1 MLEPQQQMPECNLE
15 SLWAQR
21 GTLTLHPDVALLS
34 LTSSSYPA
42 RPIFQKSHL
51 PPLGLYPEPERAAV
65 LMEVFLP
72 SQWEKCPG
80 IQFSSSVQVY
90 LPFAFQ
96 RC

>member
-42 RPIFQKSHL
+42 RPIFQKSPFPSSGIKILNPTSH
-51 PPLGLYPEPERAAV
+51 PWDCIQSQRGL
-65 LMEVFLP
+65 LF
-72 SQWEKCPG
+72 
-80 IQFSSSVQVY
+80 
-90 LPFAFQ
+90 
-96 RC
+96 